1 MRKRYPF
8 LVRKNKKDRKE
19 RSITMR
25 ESSNHKLIKTAL
37 LAFCMLVLLGGGI
50 FVGIQYQNWAVQP
63 AAAPM
68 EQELDG
74 AAKDWAGTVPPDQSG
89 ESQPGI
95 KIPGYA
101 SISIPANEQDVK
113 ISLLNPEENPC
124 YFTFELVLDDTGETL
139 YASKLVEPGKAIQE
153 QTLSRSLDAG
163 EYGATIKISTFS
175 LKDQAQMNGANVKTK
190 LVVV

>member
-1 MRKRYPF
+1 
-8 LVRKNKKDRKE
+8 
-19 RSITMR
+19 MR

-37 LAFCMLVLLGGGI
+37 LSVCILVLLGSGVFAGM
-50 FVGIQYQNWAVQP
+50 QYQNWAFQP
-63 AAAPM
+63 AVAPVK
-68 EQELDG
+68 QELDD
-74 AAKDWAGTVPPDQSG
+74 AARDWAGTVPPEQGG

-101 SISIPANEQDVK
+101 SISIPANEQDVR

-124 YFTFELVLDDTGETL
+124 YFIFELVLDDTGETL
-139 YASKLVEPGKAIQE
+139 YTSKLVEPGKAIQE
-153 QTLSRSLDAG
+153 QTLSRTLDAG

-190 LVVV
+190 LLVL